1 MAGKCYTIAFT
12 SGRGA
17 THYRV
22 DQETGCR
29 AQEDATKYT
38 KAVADFL
45 RRPGEMVRIARQSQA
60 GDEVPEDDILADEG

>member
-1 MAGKCYTIAFT
+1 MASKCYCIAYT

-22 DQETGCR
+22 DQESGCR

-45 RRPGEMVRIARQSQA
+45 RRPGEQVRMARQSHTEND
-60 GDEVPEDDILADEG
+60 GDLVDDDGEA